1 MYFSQSH
8 SGSIM
13 CESVSA
19 ILYPSLIFLSQPPA
33 NSGKVSLATTAQYAN
48 TAAHPG
54 LYASRDDYG
63 YHRRCSSASGRA
75 SLRSDTAVHGV
86 REYNVSGFLADHI
99 NRAHDEET
107 GYPRKNRCVHDA
119 QSCDVVDTKAVV
131 DHSATFL
138 RPNRAGA

>member
-33 NSGKVSLATTAQYAN
+33 NSGKVSLATTAQYAY

-54 LYASRDDYG
+54 LYASRDENG
-63 YHRRCSSASGRA
+63 YPPAAVALRAAARVSDQIRLFLASASI
-75 SLRSDTAVHGV
+75 T
-86 REYNVSGFLADHI
+86 
-99 NRAHDEET
+99 
-107 GYPRKNRCVHDA
+107 
-119 QSCDVVDTKAVV
+119 
-131 DHSATFL
+131 SAAFS
-138 RPNRAGA
+138 PII

>member
-13 CESVSA
+13 CESVST
-19 ILYPSLIFLSQPPA
+19 ILCPSLIFLSARPA
-33 NSGKVSLATTAQYAN
+33 NSGKVSPVTTAQCAN
-48 TAAHPG
+48 TSAHPG
-54 LYASRDDYG
+54 LYASRDEYG
-63 YHRRCSSASGRA
+63 YPCRYSSASRRA

-86 REYNVSGFLADHI
+86 REYNVSGLLADHI
-99 NRAHDEET
+99 NRADDEET

-138 RPNRAGA
+138 RPDLAGA